1 MKMNGDIDYSE
12 KDIRNKLIILN
23 FIVDLYKFFRNLL
36 SEIKRKITESNSS
49 EVAIANS
56 KDEESKKIENNNY
69 IVKEVIILS
78 WIKKWKNSNFLYLK
92 IDSELEEQIGW
103 VRKSMFNFNCTKQPD
118 FNRKQDAME
127 WNAKK

>member
-78 WIKKWKNSNFLYLK
+78 
-92 IDSELEEQIGW
+92 
-103 VRKSMFNFNCTKQPD
+103 
-118 FNRKQDAME
+118 
-127 WNAKK
+127 